1 MDDPTPD
8 TPIHPS
14 EQQMFVTLRKLGVAD
29 NEAYAFVRG
38 TESMA
43 GQNVIAEIRLQSAKL
58 DGAIKVQSAKLD
70 AQSAK
75 LDAAIEFQIARLDA
89 QQREINSLR
98 WMIGLGFTGLAIL
111 ITVLSLLD

>member
-8 TPIHPS
+8 TPIQS
-14 EQQMFVTLRKLGVAD
+14 GEQQMFVTLRKLGVAD

-58 DGAIKVQSAKLD
+58 D
-70 AQSAK
+70 
-75 LDAAIEFQIARLDA
+75 AAIEVQIARLDA
-89 QQREINSLR
+89 QQRELNSLR
-98 WMIGLGFTGLAIL
+98 WMIGLGLTGLAIL